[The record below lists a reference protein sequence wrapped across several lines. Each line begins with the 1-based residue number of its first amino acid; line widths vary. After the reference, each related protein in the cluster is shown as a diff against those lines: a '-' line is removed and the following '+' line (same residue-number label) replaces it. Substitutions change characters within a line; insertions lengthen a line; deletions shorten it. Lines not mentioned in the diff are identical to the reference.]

1 MMTNINKHDCFQNH
15 IIIIRPERRSF
26 HKCGAQMGFLQL
38 PAASQTSA
46 MVTMMTL
53 DPCMGVTPCPSW
65 EAPCVANII
74 FGCGCERGFHSSTFN
89 FTLHFSAHSLA
100 FGENAFCYR
109 VMDHGAPPP
118 LGSPVAVIVI
128 LG

>member
-1 MMTNINKHDCFQNH
+1 MMN
-15 IIIIRPERRSF
+15 
-26 HKCGAQMGFLQL
+26 M
-38 PAASQTSA
+38 
-46 MVTMMTL
+46 
-53 DPCMGVTPCPSW
+53 DPCMGVTPRPFW
-65 EAPCVANII
+65 EAPWVANII

-89 FTLHFSAHSLA
+89 FTLYFSAHSLA
-100 FGENAFCYR
+100 FWENLFCYR

>member
-1 MMTNINKHDCFQNH
+1 MH
-15 IIIIRPERRSF
+15 RVPSR
-26 HKCGAQMGFLQL
+26 FL
-38 PAASQTSA
+38 
-46 MVTMMTL
+46 MTL
-53 DPCMGVTPCPSW
+53 DPCMGVTPGPSW

-89 FTLHFSAHSLA
+89 FTLHFIAHSLA
-100 FGENAFCYR
+100 FWENVLCYR

-128 LG
+128 IG